1 MQRWPSSRRGGGEN
15 VRESWCHL
23 RISDPLGPYCHC
35 RDDRHSSGKPGAR
48 LFPHEPAISGR
59 HVFTGQRRLAYIV
72 GFTVYVI
79 GGWLFALLYFLLF
92 ASVGIYT
99 WWFGALAG
107 LLHGVFLLVCAL
119 PLLPFLH
126 PRMASEYH
134 GLTEKRQLEPPGF
147 LGMNYGVRTP
157 LTTLLGQLVY
167 GATLGGFIQL
177 HQASGF

>member
-1 MQRWPSSRRGGGEN
+1 MRRSPSRRRGRDSELDGIGTTFGLLLLFGFIAIVAMTTILEG
-15 VRESWCHL
+15 SQG
-23 RISDPLGPYCHC
+23 LGFSRMSLPFLV
-35 RDDRHSSGKPGAR
+35 GT
-48 LFPHEPAISGR
+48 F
-59 HVFTGQRRLAYIV
+59 FTGQRRWAYV
-72 GFTVYVI
+72 GGFVIYVI
-79 GGWLFALLYFLLF
+79 GGWLFALLYFFLF

-134 GLTEKRQLEPPGF
+134 GVTEKRQLEPPGF
-147 LGMNYGVRTP
+147 LGMNYGMHTP

-167 GATLGGFIQL
+167 GAVLGGFVQL
-177 HQASGF
+177 Q